1 VPANGA
7 LSYSAVRTYT
17 ECPLRYKFLYIDKLP
32 ETPRGYFSFGRTVHS
47 VLEELLKP
55 LVVPAARRMPDGER
69 QRTLDEFPPGS
80 RGPATSGRLPTV
92 ETMLA
97 WYEERWVGDGY
108 TSAEEETR
116 YRALGRDLLR
126 AYWERIAATPPA
138 PVAVEQHLEAT
149 WEGVAVHGY
158 LDRIDRTA
166 GGGLE
171 IIDYKTSRELSQND
185 VRESDQL
192 TVYQVLVESNYSEP
206 VERLTLYHLR
216 GQTALSAPRRVPEAV
231 GVVRERVGRTY
242 DGIRSSSYEP
252 TPGRHCSRCEFK
264 GMCPEFRNVPEPDRE
279 RLGELVDRF
288 ERLRGEERRL
298 ERDLRAAA
306 EALHQEAERLGVR
319 RIPGKDA
326 VAVRRRE
333 ETWRFREESVG
344 PLLSANGLA
353 GRVRPDDPEGLRRLV
368 LDRSVDA
375 DVRRKLSETGGRQVR
390 WYWELEDGDRGA
402 GT

>member
-1 VPANGA
+1 MPANGA

-17 ECPLRYKFLYIDKLP
+17 ECPLRYKFLYIDQLP
-32 ETPRGYFSFGRTVHS
+32 EAPHGYFSFGRTVHS

-55 LVVPAARRMPDGER
+55 LVVPAARRLPDGER

-80 RGPATSGRLPTV
+80 TLPSRAGQLPGLS
-92 ETMLA
+92 TMLS
-97 WYEERWVGDGY
+97 WYHDKWVGDGY
-108 TSAEEETR
+108 NSAEEEAR
-116 YRALGRDLLR
+116 YRTLGAELLT
-126 AYWERIAATPPA
+126 AYWERISQTPPA

-149 WEGVAVHGY
+149 WEGVPVHGY
-158 LDRIDRTA
+158 LDRIDRTS

-192 TVYQVLVESNYSEP
+192 TVYQVLVESNYTEP

-231 GVVRERVGRTY
+231 GVVRDRVGRTY

-264 GMCPEFRNVPEPDRE
+264 PMCPEFRNVPDPDRE

-288 ERLRGEERRL
+288 ERLRAEELRL

-306 EALHQEAERLGVR
+306 EALHQEADRLGVH
-319 RIPGKDA
+319 RIPGSSA
-326 VAVRRRE
+326 TAIRRRE
-333 ETWRFREESVG
+333 ETWRFREESVA
-344 PLLSANGLA
+344 PLLAAHGLT
-353 GRVRPDDPEGLRRLV
+353 GRVRSDDPDGLRKLV
-368 LDRSVDA
+368 LDRTLDPE
-375 DVRRKLSETGGRQVR
+375 VRRRLSETGGRQVR
-390 WYWELEDGDRGA
+390 WYWELEDRASG
-402 GT
+402 